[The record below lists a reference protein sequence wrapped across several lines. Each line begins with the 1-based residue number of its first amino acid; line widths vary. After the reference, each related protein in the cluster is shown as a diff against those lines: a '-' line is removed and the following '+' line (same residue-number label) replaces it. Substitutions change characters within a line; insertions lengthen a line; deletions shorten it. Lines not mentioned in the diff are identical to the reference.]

1 VQALTQG
8 LTVLATLP
16 GAVWTAAAAPW
27 WVQMAAL
34 VGAVLLVMPL
44 PWSLRALALPL
55 ALPLF
60 APAVQRPAEGA
71 MQVVVADVG
80 QGSAILVR
88 TRGHALLHDA
98 GAQFS
103 RDSDAG
109 TRVLVPLLRALGV
122 QRLDLLML
130 SHRDNDH
137 VGGAAA
143 VLAALPVAALSSS
156 LEPSHPLRAATLP
169 QQRCEAGQAWQW
181 DGVQFRVLHPMAA
194 DYALEQAR
202 PNALSC
208 TLAVTDAQGRRLLVT
223 GDIEAAQEMR
233 LVRDER
239 AALASEVLLVPHHG
253 SRTSSTPAFV
263 DAVAPRVALVQ
274 AGYRNRFGHP
284 VPEVLQRY

>member
-1 VQALTQG
+1 
-8 LTVLATLP
+8 
-16 GAVWTAAAAPW
+16 
-27 WVQMAAL
+27 M
-34 VGAVLLVMPL
+34 
-44 PWSLRALALPL
+44 
-55 ALPLF
+55 
-60 APAVQRPAEGA
+60 
-71 MQVVVADVG
+71 
-80 QGSAILVR
+80 
-88 TRGHALLHDA
+88 
-98 GAQFS
+98 
-103 RDSDAG
+103 
-109 TRVLVPLLRALGV
+109 LVPLLRALGV
-122 QRLDLLML
+122 QRVDLLML

-137 VGGAAA
+137 VGGAGA

-181 DGVQFRVLHPMAA
+181 DGVQFRVLHPTAA

-284 VPEVLQRY
+284 VPEVLQRYAQRGASVVRSDHCGAWTWTPGESPRCERDASRRYWHHAPLVDGAELASRSARP